1 MIDLV
6 DELRLDAPPDELRA
20 WLRTWLGA
28 YRADGGVIST
38 WQEMQTSHELVAF
51 SQRVA
56 ASVFTRLVRML
67 EGRDFGNPVVDATA
81 LLALIERVPY
91 SVYTLRFTTED
102 DAVEN
107 MLVAIRRGF
116 LALSA

>member
-1 MIDLV
+1 
-6 DELRLDAPPDELRA
+6 
-20 WLRTWLGA
+20 
-28 YRADGGVIST
+28 
-38 WQEMQTSHELVAF
+38 MQTSHELVAF

-67 EGRDFGNPVVDATA
+67 EGRDFGNPVVDAPA